1 MQAAACLKGDAM
13 SDALIVVDVQND
25 FLPGGALAVAN
36 GDSIIPAVNDLI
48 DRAPYVVLTQDWHP
62 EGHVSFAQSHPGH
75 QLYDVI
81 DVPSGKQVLWPVHCV
96 QGTQGAEISRLINAV
111 KAGAIVRKGAKQSV
125 DSYSG
130 FVDADGKTRSGLAGL
145 LRERGVTRVFVCG
158 LATDFCVSWTA
169 LDAVAAGF
177 DTYVVTDAS
186 GAIDVNGSLSAA
198 RQAWQK
204 CGVKEIRAADVRFE

>member
-1 MQAAACLKGDAM
+1 
-13 SDALIVVDVQND
+13 
-25 FLPGGALAVAN
+25 
-36 GDSIIPAVNDLI
+36 
-48 DRAPYVVLTQDWHP
+48 
-62 EGHVSFAQSHPGH
+62 
-75 QLYDVI
+75 
-81 DVPSGKQVLWPVHCV
+81 V